1 MQIYP
6 HLKKKL
12 AKANLAASV
21 VHFNGFI
28 IVLKTN
34 NTNKCLFTTCYFI
47 KIDPKQFENNVS
59 FQTFRH
65 NCCGLSKE
73 RLMANQEG
81 PKMPAPSPL

>member
-59 FQTFRH
+59 FQTFR
-65 NCCGLSKE
+65 LSTFVDSVK
-73 RLMANQEG
+73 RD
-81 PKMPAPSPL
+81 